1 MKKKIVIASVLK
13 PVDDVRT
20 YWKFSQ
26 SMAKTNKYEVNII
39 GNEGKKE
46 AAEENIT
53 FHSHAIGRNDWLKRW
68 LVREMIL
75 FKILKL
81 KPDLLVITTHELINT
96 ALIIKLMSRCKI
108 VYDIQE
114 NYAANLKYINPS
126 IFRKVLAILLQ
137 TKEYLSGY
145 FIDEYWLAEA
155 CYKNEFSFIRDDRY
169 SIIENKAGY
178 HPGDTKKWKPMSMIF
193 SGTVS
198 TYGGVE
204 NCINLFHEIQKVE
217 PETTLHIIGQIHD
230 PELHQWLVAQQSS
243 SKNIQLTLSEK
254 PIPHDAI
261 LAAISKANLGV
272 IGYIPNQVNLN
283 KMPTKLYEYS
293 RYRIPYVVQEN
304 TYWSEKGEELGGAIV
319 IDFMNINAQ
328 RIIDLH
334 RNAEKLFTDSYPA
347 NQTWEYESKQLLIS
361 IEKLMTKG

>member
-1 MKKKIVIASVLK
+1 MIASVLK

-81 KPDLLVITTHELINT
+81 KPDLLVISTHELINT
-96 ALIIKLMSRCKI
+96 AVIIKLITKCKV

-114 NYAANLKYINPS
+114 NHTANLKYINPS

-137 TKEYLSGY
+137 MKEYLSRY

-155 CYKNEFSFIRDDRY
+155 CYKSELPFIGDSY

-178 HPGDTKKWKPMSMIF
+178 QPGETKKWKPINMIF

-198 TYGGVE
+198 HYSGVE
-204 NCINLFHEIQKVE
+204 NCLKLFFEIHKEE
-217 PETTLHIIGQIHD
+217 PETTLHIIGQVHD
-230 PELHQWLVAQQSS
+230 PELHQWLVAQQSIN
-243 SKNIQLTLSEK
+243 KNIQLVLSEK
-254 PIPHDAI
+254 PVPHDDI
-261 LAAISKANLGV
+261 LASLSKANFGV
-272 IGYIPNQVNLN
+272 IGYIPNQVNRN

-293 RYRIPYVVQEN
+293 RYRLPYVVQEN
-304 TYWSEKGEELGGAIV
+304 TRWSAKGEELGGAIA

-328 RIIDLH
+328 RIIDLY
-334 RNAEKLFTDSYPA
+334 RNAEELFSDSYPA
-347 NQTWEYESKQLLIS
+347 NETWEYESKQLLNS
-361 IEKLMTKG
+361 IEKLITKG